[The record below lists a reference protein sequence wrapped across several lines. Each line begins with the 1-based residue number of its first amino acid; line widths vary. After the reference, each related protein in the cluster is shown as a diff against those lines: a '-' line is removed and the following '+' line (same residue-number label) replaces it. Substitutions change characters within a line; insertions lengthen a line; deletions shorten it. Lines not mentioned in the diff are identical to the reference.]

1 MIKKMSGTIQR
12 ARGYGERG
20 FELVV
25 SVSFDAKEFNRIKK
39 KQSPLEHFMPQIK
52 NIVLDACGVRG
63 VPSYAPQSYN
73 QYYPRASK
81 GLVTIDLTFPMS
93 DYNAQSL
100 GVDTKA
106 WSVYKSVD
114 LNTTLESTR
123 HEGHMFAKSVIASKI
138 AN

>member
-39 KQSPLEHFMPQIK
+39 KQNPLECFMPQIK
-52 NIVLDACGVRG
+52 NVVLDACGVRG
-63 VPSYAPQSYN
+63 VPGYAPQSYN

-81 GLVTIDLTFPMS
+81 GLVTLNLTFQVS
-93 DYNAQSL
+93 DFNAQSL
-100 GVDTKA
+100 GVDLKA
-106 WSVYKSVD
+106 YAVYIDVD

-123 HEGHMFAKSVIASKI
+123 HEGNMFAKSVIASKI